1 MRRLFN
7 LFKKYQK
14 RNLLI
19 QYNKIK
25 RNNKIFTIDE
35 IKEKIYKKKL
45 VNNQIY
51 NKIFFLKNFDFDLL
65 LRQYLYSNLIYI
77 SSNINFVKSLNNKK
91 KIYTIHPKHLKLLT
105 ENNIA
110 VNIFLSYLKWYLY
123 SFISLVNSQ
132 LYFFKIIIIFFANK
146 KKSR

>member
-35 IKEKIYKKKL
+35 IKEKILKKL

-51 NKIFFLKNFDFDLL
+51 NKIFF
-65 LRQYLYSNLIYI
+65 
-77 SSNINFVKSLNNKK
+77 KK
-91 KIYTIHPKHLKLLT
+91 
-105 ENNIA
+105 
-110 VNIFLSYLKWYLY
+110 F
-123 SFISLVNSQ
+123 
-132 LYFFKIIIIFFANK
+132 
-146 KKSR
+146 

>member
-35 IKEKIYKKKL
+35 INEKIYKKKL

-91 KIYTIHPKHLKLLT
+91 KFIQFIL
-105 ENNIA
+105 NIL
-110 VNIFLSYLKWYLY
+110 NF
-123 SFISLVNSQ
+123 
-132 LYFFKIIIIFFANK
+132 
-146 KKSR
+146 